1 MSYQSVW
8 LCSQFCFFLF
18 ADRQDKVRLGL
29 GLVTLS
35 ALSTAEGE
43 TGTRAFSVL
52 NEQQGWSV
60 ALQVFRPSWWP
71 DKDPLT
77 DKTILPE

>member
-1 MSYQSVW
+1 
-8 LCSQFCFFLF
+8 
-18 ADRQDKVRLGL
+18 
-29 GLVTLS
+29 VTLS
-35 ALSTAEGE
+35 ALSTVEGE
-43 TGTRAFSVL
+43 TGTKAFSVL